1 MTSRKY
7 WPAASSIASSS
18 FISVTWA
25 ADEMLVFEWMGGTI
39 LTYRIAGELQQIIQK
54 SLAVVRKKQYQM
66 FVGIEPT
73 THLETGGIRQL
84 VYSSPVPRTM
94 VAP

>member
-39 LTYRIAGELQQIIQK
+39 LTYRIAGELPTDYTEKPRGCQK
-54 SLAVVRKKQYQM
+54 EAISDA
-66 FVGIEPT
+66 
-73 THLETGGIRQL
+73 
-84 VYSSPVPRTM
+84 
-94 VAP
+94 